1 MICNLCIIRSI
12 LCNIRTILC
21 IYRSMRNQL
30 TQYMSSLIYMK
41 FWNFRTLII
50 LIILII
56 QTMKTTII
64 MKRLK

>member
-21 IYRSMRNQL
+21 IYRSIRNQF
-30 TQYMSSLIYMK
+30 THYMSSHISMK
-41 FWNFRTLII
+41 LWNFRTQ
-50 LIILII
+50 IILII
-56 QTMKTTII
+56 QTMKTTIT